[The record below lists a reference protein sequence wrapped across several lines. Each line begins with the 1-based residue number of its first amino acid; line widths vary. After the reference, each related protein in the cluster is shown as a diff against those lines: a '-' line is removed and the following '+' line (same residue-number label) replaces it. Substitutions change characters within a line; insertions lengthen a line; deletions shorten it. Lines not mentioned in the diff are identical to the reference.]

1 MDIFRVSDRE
11 EGLSP
16 EEIRS
21 ALLEALAGRSL
32 KKVLILPPDFT
43 RFHSNAGYITNVCYH
58 ELTDRGVHVDIMPA
72 LGTHAPMTI
81 EQIQAM
87 YGDIPPE
94 LFLVHDWRH
103 NVVRLG
109 EVPGDYIAAITDGLW
124 TDPVSVEVNRRI
136 MDESYDLILS
146 PGQVVPHGRL
156 PAGELD
162 IEGAAVRHQV
172 IVLLFDLFETEIRF
186 RRFPRGGKAH
196 RAAQV
201 AAPCQLQQHAAAF
214 AQMPGAEAAVV
225 RAALFRRPPL
235 ARRIDGG
242 VFAVPAEIR
251 GQIALPDQSG
261 KSAVLVT
268 ALVEIDAVLF
278 RTLLRIHD
286 AQADRADAFGFSD
299 DHSSPRSDRISMHF
313 S

>member
-136 MDESYDLILS
+136 MDEIPYTKLN
-146 PGQVVPHGRL
+146 GHRTKRL
-156 PAGELD
+156 PNNANFSFQF
-162 IEGAAVRHQV
+162 IEVKGRSRDS
-172 IVLLFDLFETEIRF
+172 FDQLIARC
-186 RRFPRGGKAH
+186 KA
-196 RAAQV
+196 
-201 AAPCQLQQHAAAF
+201 
-214 AQMPGAEAAVV
+214 
-225 RAALFRRPPL
+225 
-235 ARRIDGG
+235 
-242 VFAVPAEIR
+242 
-251 GQIALPDQSG
+251 
-261 KSAVLVT
+261 
-268 ALVEIDAVLF
+268 
-278 RTLLRIHD
+278 LLRRVVASVDPQATIVVSKIHE
-286 AQADRADAFGFSD
+286 AFGNGFEQ
-299 DHSSPRSDRISMHF
+299 I
-313 S
+313 